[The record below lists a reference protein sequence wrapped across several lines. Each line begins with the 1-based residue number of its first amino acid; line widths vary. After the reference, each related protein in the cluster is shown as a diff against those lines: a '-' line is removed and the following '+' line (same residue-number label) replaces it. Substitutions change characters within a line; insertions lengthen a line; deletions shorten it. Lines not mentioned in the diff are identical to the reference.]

1 MNFVTEP
8 IQDKLSLIT
17 ASFSNGIAFHFI
29 DSLYSLFLSNNK
41 VIIMLWGSTQTD
53 AGG

>member
-29 DSLYSLFLSNNK
+29 DSLYNK

-53 AGG
+53 TGG